1 LRSGCNTNQIQ
12 NDGSTALHA
21 AAFYGHQTVVE
32 LLLEYGAN
40 AQIRNNFGHTANDE
54 SCTSEIRNCILT
66 KSHDQ
71 INTLLNQLKS
81 QGSAKNM
88 VVIERFGRV
97 IAKKI
102 LRNPEYFSGHSLSYL
117 IDHWVLAWH
126 GTKYQHLKSIMQH
139 GLHSAG
145 SFLSPQHQ
153 ISTQAGHIALNRRVG
168 SIDNWAQAIF
178 ISPSIFYAA
187 DKVYADRIF
196 SDGQRWCV
204 LVEARVKP
212 GTFTKHKQTL
222 LNQRELLP
230 GEPEDLEYRVGVKSD
245 EDFIL
250 RVESNRNV
258 IVTALVFVNMT
269 FLENIDEYYQ
279 GDDLFANSDAERAL
293 FQ

>member
-1 LRSGCNTNQIQ
+1 
-12 NDGSTALHA
+12 
-21 AAFYGHQTVVE
+21 
-32 LLLEYGAN
+32 
-40 AQIRNNFGHTANDE
+40 
-54 SCTSEIRNCILT
+54 
-66 KSHDQ
+66 
-71 INTLLNQLKS
+71 
-81 QGSAKNM
+81 
-88 VVIERFGRV
+88 
-97 IAKKI
+97 
-102 LRNPEYFSGHSLSYL
+102 
-117 IDHWVLAWH
+117 
-126 GTKYQHLKSIMQH
+126 
-139 GLHSAG
+139 
-145 SFLSPQHQ
+145 
-153 ISTQAGHIALNRRVG
+153 
-168 SIDNWAQAIF
+168 
-178 ISPSIFYAA
+178 
-187 DKVYADRIF
+187 VYADRIF